1 MKTAIV
7 TGASSGIGKAIA
19 EVLVKNGYEVYGI
32 GRNFTEDVRF
42 HAIVCDLLDEKQYQ
56 AMMLSLPKEIDVL
69 VNNAG
74 CAYYGMHETIS
85 DARIH
90 EMIKLNLEIPERMS
104 QHYIRALRLRQG
116 LMINVASITGTHP
129 SPHAACY
136 ASTKAAMISFSNSI
150 FEENRKH
157 GVKVTCLI
165 PDMTETNLYRNADF
179 KADENDGCC
188 LIRWI
193 LPMLLNRFS
202 RKEME
207 LSQRKSLF
215 SHNFI
220 AFKRRNRQCKVNSVY
235 FFNHF

>member
-19 EVLVKNGYEVYGI
+19 KVLVKNGYEVYGI

-188 LIRWI
+188 LY
-193 LPMLLNRFS
+193 PMDIANVV
-202 RKEME
+202 EQI
-207 LSQRKSLF
+207 LSQRNGIVAKEIIIQPQF
-215 SHNFI
+215 HRI
-220 AFKRRNRQCKVNSVY
+220 QKKK
-235 FFNHF
+235 

>member
-56 AMMLSLPKEIDVL
+56 EMMHSLPKEIDVL

-74 CAYYGMHETIS
+74 CAYYGMHETMS
-85 DARIH
+85 DAKIH

-104 QHYIRALRLRQG
+104 QHYIRTLRLRQG
-116 LMINVASITGTHP
+116 MIINVASITGTHP

-136 ASTKAAMISFSNSI
+136 ASTKAALISFSNSI

-179 KADENDGCC
+179 QADESDGCC
-188 LIRWI
+188 LYPVDIANVVEQI
-193 LPMLLNRFS
+193 
-202 RKEME
+202 
-207 LSQRKSLF
+207 LSQRSGIVAKEIIIQPQF
-215 SHNFI
+215 HRI
-220 AFKRRNRQCKVNSVY
+220 QKKK
-235 FFNHF
+235 

>member
-32 GRNFTEDVRF
+32 GRNFTEGVRF
-42 HAIVCDLLDEKQYQ
+42 HAVVCDLLDEKQYQ

-74 CAYYGMHETIS
+74 CAYYGMHETMS
-85 DARIH
+85 DAKIH

-104 QHYIRALRLRQG
+104 QHYIRTLRLRQG
-116 LMINVASITGTHP
+116 MIINVASITGTHP

-136 ASTKAAMISFSNSI
+136 ASTKAALISFSNSI

-179 KADENDGCC
+179 QADESDGCC
-188 LIRWI
+188 LYPVDIANVVEQI
-193 LPMLLNRFS
+193 
-202 RKEME
+202 
-207 LSQRKSLF
+207 LSQRSGIVAKEIIIQPQF
-215 SHNFI
+215 HRI
-220 AFKRRNRQCKVNSVY
+220 QKKK
-235 FFNHF
+235 

>member
-32 GRNFTEDVRF
+32 GRNFTEGVRF
-42 HAIVCDLLDEKQYQ
+42 HAVVCDLLDEKQYQ
-56 AMMLSLPKEIDVL
+56 AMMHSLPREIDVL

-74 CAYYGMHETIS
+74 CAYYGMHETMS
-85 DARIH
+85 DAKIH
-90 EMIKLNLEIPERMS
+90 VMIKLNLEIPERMS
-104 QHYIRALRLRQG
+104 QHYIRTLRLRQG
-116 LMINVASITGTHP
+116 MIINVASITGTHP

-136 ASTKAAMISFSNSI
+136 ASTKAALISFSNSI

-179 KADENDGCC
+179 QADESDGCC
-188 LIRWI
+188 LYPVDIANVVEQI
-193 LPMLLNRFS
+193 
-202 RKEME
+202 
-207 LSQRKSLF
+207 LSQRSGIVAKEIIIQPQF
-215 SHNFI
+215 HRI
-220 AFKRRNRQCKVNSVY
+220 QKKK
-235 FFNHF
+235 

>member
-32 GRNFTEDVRF
+32 GRNFTEGVRF
-42 HAIVCDLLDEKQYQ
+42 HAVVCDLLDEKQYQ

-74 CAYYGMHETIS
+74 CAYYGMHETMS
-85 DARIH
+85 DAKIH

-104 QHYIRALRLRQG
+104 QHYIRTLRLRQG
-116 LMINVASITGTHP
+116 MIINVASITGTHP

-136 ASTKAAMISFSNSI
+136 ASTKAALISFSNSI

-179 KADENDGCC
+179 KADESDGCC
-188 LIRWI
+188 LYPVDIANVVEQI
-193 LPMLLNRFS
+193 LLQRNGIVA
-202 RKEME
+202 KEIII
-207 LSQRKSLF
+207 QPQFHRIQK
-215 SHNFI
+215 
-220 AFKRRNRQCKVNSVY
+220 KK
-235 FFNHF
+235 

>member
-136 ASTKAAMISFSNSI
+136 SSTKAAMISFSNSI
-150 FEENRKH
+150 FEENLKH

-188 LIRWI
+188 LY
-193 LPMLLNRFS
+193 PMDIANVV
-202 RKEME
+202 EQI
-207 LSQRKSLF
+207 LSQRNGIVAKEIIIQPQF
-215 SHNFI
+215 HRI
-220 AFKRRNRQCKVNSVY
+220 QKKK
-235 FFNHF
+235 

>member
-42 HAIVCDLLDEKQYQ
+42 HAIVCDLLDKKQYQ

-188 LIRWI
+188 LY
-193 LPMLLNRFS
+193 PMDIANVV
-202 RKEME
+202 EQI
-207 LSQRKSLF
+207 LSQRNGIVAKEIIIQPQF
-215 SHNFI
+215 HRI
-220 AFKRRNRQCKVNSVY
+220 QKKK
-235 FFNHF
+235 

>member
-1 MKTAIV
+1 MGVSINENSNRNRCIFRYWKSHCGSTC
-7 TGASSGIGKAIA
+7 K
-19 EVLVKNGYEVYGI
+19 KGYEVYGI

-74 CAYYGMHETIS
+74 CAYYGMHETMS
-85 DARIH
+85 DVKIH

-116 LMINVASITGTHP
+116 MMINVASITGTHP

-136 ASTKAAMISFSNSI
+136 ASTKAALISFSNSI

-188 LIRWI
+188 LY
-193 LPMLLNRFS
+193 PMDIANVV
-202 RKEME
+202 EQI
-207 LSQRKSLF
+207 LSQRNGIVAKEIIIQPQF
-215 SHNFI
+215 HRI
-220 AFKRRNRQCKVNSVY
+220 QKKK
-235 FFNHF
+235 

>member
-129 SPHAACY
+129 SPHAAFY

-188 LIRWI
+188 LY
-193 LPMLLNRFS
+193 PMDIANVV
-202 RKEME
+202 EQI
-207 LSQRKSLF
+207 LSQRNGIVAKEIIIQPQF
-215 SHNFI
+215 HRI
-220 AFKRRNRQCKVNSVY
+220 QKKK
-235 FFNHF
+235 

>member
-56 AMMLSLPKEIDVL
+56 AMILSLPKEIDVL

-188 LIRWI
+188 LY
-193 LPMLLNRFS
+193 PMDIANVV
-202 RKEME
+202 EQI
-207 LSQRKSLF
+207 LSQRNGIVAKEIIIQPQF
-215 SHNFI
+215 HRI
-220 AFKRRNRQCKVNSVY
+220 QKKK
-235 FFNHF
+235 

>member
-32 GRNFTEDVRF
+32 GRYFAEDVRF

-188 LIRWI
+188 LY
-193 LPMLLNRFS
+193 PMDIANVV
-202 RKEME
+202 EQI
-207 LSQRKSLF
+207 LSQRNGIVAEEIIIQPQFHRIQK
-215 SHNFI
+215 
-220 AFKRRNRQCKVNSVY
+220 KK
-235 FFNHF
+235 

>member
-7 TGASSGIGKAIA
+7 TGASSGIGNAIA

-188 LIRWI
+188 LY
-193 LPMLLNRFS
+193 PMDIANVV
-202 RKEME
+202 EQI
-207 LSQRKSLF
+207 LSQRNGIVAKEIIIQPQF
-215 SHNFI
+215 HRI
-220 AFKRRNRQCKVNSVY
+220 QKKK
-235 FFNHF
+235 

>member
-136 ASTKAAMISFSNSI
+136 SSTKAAMISFSNSI

-188 LIRWI
+188 LY
-193 LPMLLNRFS
+193 PMDIANVV
-202 RKEME
+202 EQI
-207 LSQRKSLF
+207 LSQRNGIVAKEIIIQPQF
-215 SHNFI
+215 HRI
-220 AFKRRNRQCKVNSVY
+220 QKKK
-235 FFNHF
+235 

>member
-32 GRNFTEDVRF
+32 GRNFTEGVRF
-42 HAIVCDLLDEKQYQ
+42 HAVVCDLLDEKQYQ
-56 AMMLSLPKEIDVL
+56 AMMHSLPREIDVL

-74 CAYYGMHETIS
+74 CAYYGMHETMS
-85 DARIH
+85 DAKIH

-104 QHYIRALRLRQG
+104 QHYIRTLRLRQG
-116 LMINVASITGTHP
+116 MIINVASITGTHP

-136 ASTKAAMISFSNSI
+136 ASTKAALISFSNSI

-179 KADENDGCC
+179 KADESDGCC
-188 LIRWI
+188 LYPVDIANVVEQI
-193 LPMLLNRFS
+193 
-202 RKEME
+202 
-207 LSQRKSLF
+207 LSQRSGIVAKEIIIQPQF
-215 SHNFI
+215 HRI
-220 AFKRRNRQCKVNSVY
+220 QKKK
-235 FFNHF
+235 

>member
-136 ASTKAAMISFSNSI
+136 ASTEAAMISFSNSI

-188 LIRWI
+188 LY
-193 LPMLLNRFS
+193 PMDIANVV
-202 RKEME
+202 EQI
-207 LSQRKSLF
+207 LSQRNGIVAKEIIIQPQF
-215 SHNFI
+215 HRI
-220 AFKRRNRQCKVNSVY
+220 QKKK
-235 FFNHF
+235 

>member
-7 TGASSGIGKAIA
+7 TGASSDIGKAIA

-104 QHYIRALRLRQG
+104 QHYIRALRLRHG

-188 LIRWI
+188 LY
-193 LPMLLNRFS
+193 PMDIANVV
-202 RKEME
+202 EQI
-207 LSQRKSLF
+207 LSQRNGIVAKEIIIQPQF
-215 SHNFI
+215 HRI
-220 AFKRRNRQCKVNSVY
+220 QKKK
-235 FFNHF
+235 

>member
-157 GVKVTCLI
+157 GFKVTCLI

-188 LIRWI
+188 LY
-193 LPMLLNRFS
+193 PMDIANVV
-202 RKEME
+202 EQI
-207 LSQRKSLF
+207 LSQRNGIVAKEIIIQPQF
-215 SHNFI
+215 HRI
-220 AFKRRNRQCKVNSVY
+220 QKKK
-235 FFNHF
+235 

>member
-42 HAIVCDLLDEKQYQ
+42 HAIVCNLLDEKQYQ

-188 LIRWI
+188 LY
-193 LPMLLNRFS
+193 PMDIANVV
-202 RKEME
+202 EQI
-207 LSQRKSLF
+207 LSQRNGIVAKEIIIQPQF
-215 SHNFI
+215 HRI
-220 AFKRRNRQCKVNSVY
+220 QKKK
-235 FFNHF
+235 

>member
-19 EVLVKNGYEVYGI
+19 EVLVKNGYVVYGI
-32 GRNFTEDVRF
+32 GRYFTEDVRF

-188 LIRWI
+188 LY
-193 LPMLLNRFS
+193 PMDIANVV
-202 RKEME
+202 EQI
-207 LSQRKSLF
+207 LSQRNGIVAKEIIIQPQF
-215 SHNFI
+215 HRI
-220 AFKRRNRQCKVNSVY
+220 QKKK
-235 FFNHF
+235 

>member
-56 AMMLSLPKEIDVL
+56 AMMHSLPKEIDVL

-188 LIRWI
+188 LY
-193 LPMLLNRFS
+193 PMDIANVV
-202 RKEME
+202 EQI
-207 LSQRKSLF
+207 LSQRNGIVAKEIIIQPQF
-215 SHNFI
+215 HRI
-220 AFKRRNRQCKVNSVY
+220 QKKK
-235 FFNHF
+235 

>member
-42 HAIVCDLLDEKQYQ
+42 HAVVCDLLDEKQYQ
-56 AMMLSLPKEIDVL
+56 AMMHSLPREIDVL

-74 CAYYGMHETIS
+74 CAYYGMHETMS
-85 DARIH
+85 DAKIH

-104 QHYIRALRLRQG
+104 QHYIRTLRLRQG
-116 LMINVASITGTHP
+116 MIINVASITGTHP

-136 ASTKAAMISFSNSI
+136 ASTKAALISFSNSI

-179 KADENDGCC
+179 KADENGGCC
-188 LIRWI
+188 LY
-193 LPMLLNRFS
+193 PMDIANVV
-202 RKEME
+202 EQI
-207 LSQRKSLF
+207 LSQRNGIVAKEIIIQPQF
-215 SHNFI
+215 HRI
-220 AFKRRNRQCKVNSVY
+220 QKKK
-235 FFNHF
+235 

>member
-129 SPHAACY
+129 SPHSACY

-188 LIRWI
+188 LY
-193 LPMLLNRFS
+193 PMDIANVV
-202 RKEME
+202 EQI
-207 LSQRKSLF
+207 LSQRNGIVAKEIIIQPQF
-215 SHNFI
+215 HRI
-220 AFKRRNRQCKVNSVY
+220 QKKK
-235 FFNHF
+235 

>member
-7 TGASSGIGKAIA
+7 TGASSGIGKTIA

-188 LIRWI
+188 LY
-193 LPMLLNRFS
+193 PMDIANVV
-202 RKEME
+202 EQI
-207 LSQRKSLF
+207 LSQRNGIVAKEIIIQPQF
-215 SHNFI
+215 HRI
-220 AFKRRNRQCKVNSVY
+220 QKKK
-235 FFNHF
+235 

>member
-19 EVLVKNGYEVYGI
+19 EVLIKNGYEVYGI

-188 LIRWI
+188 LY
-193 LPMLLNRFS
+193 PMDIANVV
-202 RKEME
+202 EQI
-207 LSQRKSLF
+207 LSQRNGIVAKEIIIQPQF
-215 SHNFI
+215 HRI
-220 AFKRRNRQCKVNSVY
+220 QKKK
-235 FFNHF
+235 

>member
-129 SPHAACY
+129 TPHAACY

-188 LIRWI
+188 LY
-193 LPMLLNRFS
+193 PMDIANVV
-202 RKEME
+202 EQI
-207 LSQRKSLF
+207 LSQRNGIVAKEIIIQPQF
-215 SHNFI
+215 HRI
-220 AFKRRNRQCKVNSVY
+220 QKKK
-235 FFNHF
+235 

>member
-74 CAYYGMHETIS
+74 CADYGMHETIS

-188 LIRWI
+188 LY
-193 LPMLLNRFS
+193 PMDIANVV
-202 RKEME
+202 EQI
-207 LSQRKSLF
+207 LSQRNGIVAKEIIIQPQF
-215 SHNFI
+215 HRI
-220 AFKRRNRQCKVNSVY
+220 QKKK
-235 FFNHF
+235 

>member
-136 ASTKAAMISFSNSI
+136 ASTKEAMISFSNSI

-188 LIRWI
+188 LY
-193 LPMLLNRFS
+193 PMDIANVV
-202 RKEME
+202 EQI
-207 LSQRKSLF
+207 LSQRNGIVAKEIIIQPQF
-215 SHNFI
+215 HRI
-220 AFKRRNRQCKVNSVY
+220 QKKK
-235 FFNHF
+235 

>member
-56 AMMLSLPKEIDVL
+56 AMMLSLPKEIDIL

-136 ASTKAAMISFSNSI
+136 ASTKAAMIFFSNSI

-188 LIRWI
+188 LY
-193 LPMLLNRFS
+193 PMDIANVV
-202 RKEME
+202 EQI
-207 LSQRKSLF
+207 LSQRNGIVAKEIIIQPQF
-215 SHNFI
+215 HRI
-220 AFKRRNRQCKVNSVY
+220 QKKK
-235 FFNHF
+235 

>member
-32 GRNFTEDVRF
+32 GRNFTEGVRF
-42 HAIVCDLLDEKQYQ
+42 HAVVCDLLDEKQYQ

-74 CAYYGMHETIS
+74 CAYYGMHETMS
-85 DARIH
+85 DAKIH

-104 QHYIRALRLRQG
+104 QHYIRTLRLRQG
-116 LMINVASITGTHP
+116 MIINVASITGTHP

-136 ASTKAAMISFSNSI
+136 ASTKAALISFSNSI

-179 KADENDGCC
+179 KADESDGCC
-188 LIRWI
+188 LYPVDIANVVEQI
-193 LPMLLNRFS
+193 
-202 RKEME
+202 
-207 LSQRKSLF
+207 LSQRSGIVAKEIIIQPQF
-215 SHNFI
+215 HRI
-220 AFKRRNRQCKVNSVY
+220 QKKK
-235 FFNHF
+235 